1 MRDLTKLNGRSEG
14 SPPASR
20 PSLCSA
26 EASGMSSHSEFVAT
40 AAELRPVPTPK
51 MADLSQLD
59 LTWSFL
65 SQALP
70 DDLLGLVMYAQAMTL
85 AMAELKARIE
95 ALEEFRSECP
105 TLDELKEFLS

>member
-1 MRDLTKLNGRSEG
+1 MRDWTKSKRRSDG

-20 PSLCSA
+20 PNPCSA
-26 EASGMSSHSEFVAT
+26 EASGINSHSEFVAT
-40 AAELRPVPTPK
+40 AAELHPVPTPK

-70 DDLLGLVMYAQAMTL
+70 DDLLGLVMYAQAMML
-85 AMAELKARIE
+85 AMAELKARVEELE
-95 ALEEFRSECP
+95 AMHPVSRNMEGR
-105 TLDELKEFLS
+105 T